1 MKSSP
6 KTLVSIV
13 VPCFNEEEVISQ
25 TFVELVAVLET
36 LQPYAFEILFV
47 NDGSSDKTL
56 EVLKERRN
64 GYTKNGGNCLIRII
78 NFEFNQGHMQAI
90 RSGYAG
96 SEGDLIF
103 TLDADLQDPPKLI
116 PEMLSKI
123 EIESLDV
130 VQAVRINRE
139 VDSFFKR
146 ISAKIYY
153 FVLRFWSGI
162 ALVPDAADF
171 RVVTRKT
178 KNQILSATSNNIV
191 FRLLIPS
198 LNLKTGYVFF
208 KREAR
213 AAGNTKY
220 DLKSMLN
227 LTFDSLLNFSSRPLK
242 IISYLGFLFSF
253 IYILGFIFT
262 IVLWLAFQT
271 VPGWASLVA
280 LILLGNSVLIAI
292 LGLVGTYISKIF
304 DSLNSKE
311 HPSQEL

>member
-13 VPCFNEEEVISQ
+13 VPCFNEAEVIGQ
-25 TFVELVAVLET
+25 TFVELVSVLTT
-36 LQPYAFEILFV
+36 LPSYDFEILFI
-47 NDGSSDKTL
+47 NDGSSDNTL
-56 EVLKERRN
+56 EVLKELRN
-64 GYTKNGGNCLIRII
+64 SHMKTSGNYLIRIV
-78 NFEFNQGHMQAI
+78 NFEFNQGHMRAI
-90 RSGYAG
+90 RSGYIG

-103 TLDADLQDPPKLI
+103 TLDADLQDPPILI

-130 VQAVRINRE
+130 VQAVRKNRE

-146 ISAKIYY
+146 ITAKIYY

-162 ALVPDAADF
+162 TIVPDAADF

-178 KNQILSATSNNIV
+178 KNQILSSTSNNSV

-208 KREAR
+208 KRGIR

-242 IISYLGFLFSF
+242 IISYLGFLFSI
-253 IYILGFIFT
+253 IYILGFILT

-292 LGLVGTYISKIF
+292 LGLVGTYVSKIF

-311 HPSQEL
+311 FQSQEI